1 MRELAERTTGGMALA
16 LPARVGVAGGA
27 VTNRA
32 QAILESGLSVGRLR
46 RIREGASRQQDLQ
59 SYRQSEK
66 HRRDRIASH
75 PFTSALPL
83 GANSDKLGLY
93 CTHRS
98 LLRFE
103 TLCKVHVSLSGFGP
117 RWFGGAR
124 SARGF
129 FSPTPLMR
137 SIPRVQAV

>member
-93 CTHRS
+93 VHTAVCSASRHFARFMSACRDSGRVGLEAPVPPAVFS
-98 LLRFE
+98 LQR
-103 TLCKVHVSLSGFGP
+103 P
-117 RWFGGAR
+117 
-124 SARGF
+124 
-129 FSPTPLMR
+129 
-137 SIPRVQAV
+137 